1 MGYSPFGAD
10 DSDLDEWIR
19 QQAESGA
26 LDDLASPSPM
36 QPMAAFQPPP
46 HAEMAPLKLDT
57 GPDWSDALGAGTTAL
72 AALADLGLNHGHGTG
87 QILAA
92 GGQFGQA
99 RAEQRL
105 KGTQDA
111 LSYEQKRAELER
123 QNNYND
129 YLYANLAKRTGA
141 AGGAG
146 TTTAYQQSQLDARK
160 ATESRLEQER
170 QDRIA
175 NSKAADED
183 RDAARTDREQQFQ
196 LSMED
201 RKAAREAQQADR
213 AERAADRQQTQA
225 DRAQE
230 RADKKTTTDTE
241 QFLNKTE
248 ETRGQASQ
256 LKRVEPIID
265 DPKYEKDLP
274 GVGTLDSRLPAWL
287 MHPLDSGARQ
297 DQYSIESMAQQA
309 GQYFKHELTGAAS
322 SDRENALLM
331 GIKGLQPGATEEEFR
346 NSIGLWKQDIQS
358 QLKARAS
365 ANPTAARSALDAQ
378 GLGDWA
384 LGADQPSATQ
394 AQAPA
399 ADGFGATN
407 YGPDADHPS
416 NLGVTGPPG
425 VRNTPSFRATP
436 GGGAATARGGQMG
449 PVGGMA
455 SGSTAGGGVPM
466 RTPSGNIGMVPPDRI
481 QAAIA
486 AGWKPAQ

>member
-1 MGYSPFGAD
+1 MTYSPFSTD
-10 DSDLDEWIR
+10 DGDLEDWIR

-36 QPMAAFQPPP
+36 QPLAAYQAPP

-72 AALADLGLNHGHGTG
+72 ASLFDLGLNHGHGTG

-141 AGGAG
+141 TGA
-146 TTTAYQQSQLDARK
+146 TTAYQQSQLDARK

-201 RKAAREAQQADR
+201 RKAAREAAEADR
-213 AERAADRQQTQA
+213 ADRAAERQQTQA

-230 RADKKTTTDTE
+230 RADKKETGDTD
-241 QFLNKTE
+241 QFLQRTN
-248 ETRGQASQ
+248 ETRAQAAA
-256 LKRVEPIID
+256 LKGAETIID
-265 DPKYEKDLP
+265 DPKYAKDLP
-274 GVGTLDSRLPAWL
+274 GVGEADSRFPEWM
-287 MHPLDSGARQ
+287 MHPFDPQQRQ
-297 DQYSIESMAQQA
+297 DAIKLQSLAGTA
-309 GQYFKHELTGAAS
+309 GQYFKHEITGSAS
-322 SDRENALLM
+322 SDREQRMLL
-331 GIKGLQPGATEEEFR
+331 GLKGLQSGATEEEFR
-346 NSIGLWKQDIQS
+346 TSIGIWKEELQNE
-358 QLKARAS
+358 LRARS
-365 ANPTAARSALDAQ
+365 TTNPAAARKALDAQ
-378 GLGDWA
+378 GIGDWS
-384 LGADQPSATQ
+384 LGPAQQSAPQ

-399 ADGFGATN
+399 ADSFGMTN

-425 VRNTPSFRATP
+425 VRNTPTFRATP

-455 SGSTAGGGVPM
+455 SGSTAGGGIMV
-466 RTPSGNIGMVPPDRI
+466 RSPSGNVDQVSPEQWQQLQSM
-481 QAAIA
+481 
-486 AGWKPAQ
+486 AGWSRVQ

>member
-1 MGYSPFGAD
+1 MGYSPFSAD
-10 DSDLDEWIR
+10 DSDLEDWVR

-36 QPMAAFQPPP
+36 AAFQPPP
-46 HAEMAPLKLDT
+46 HAEMAPLKIDT

-72 AALADLGLNHGHGTG
+72 AALADLGLNHGRGTG

-105 KGTQDA
+105 KGTQEA
-111 LSYEQKRAELER
+111 LNYEQKRAELER

-141 AGGAG
+141 TG

-196 LSMED
+196 LSLED
-201 RKAAREAQQADR
+201 RKLARESAEAER
-213 AERAADRQQTQA
+213 AGRAADRQQAQA
-225 DRAQE
+225 DRAAERKDAVDE
-230 RADKKTTTDTE
+230 RAANKFRADTE
-241 QFLNKTE
+241 YTRPQIDRAQNVNRLSE
-248 ETRGQASQ
+248 EGQANGD
-256 LKRVEPIID
+256 I
-265 DPKYEKDLP
+265 P
-274 GVGTLDSRLPAWL
+274 GVGKWDSIKGKI
-287 MHPLDSGARQ
+287 PLIGSLLLSDKDIEMQGNLSG
-297 DQYSIESMAQQA
+297 MA
-309 GQYFKHELTGAAS
+309 ETVLRDDTGAAATDPEVIRTAKRIGAGES
-322 SDRENALLM
+322 ISEKEFIVLQ
-331 GIKGLQPGATEEEFR
+331 KGY
-346 NSIGLWKQDIQS
+346 NDV
-358 QLKARAS
+358 LKAS
-365 ANPTAARSALDAQ
+365 LQQAAAGKEDIAR
-378 GLGDWA
+378 GILGDQRANWA
-384 LGADQPSATQ
+384 GIRAPSASP
-394 AQAPA
+394 QAPA
-399 ADGFGATN
+399 ADSFGATN

-455 SGSTAGGGVPM
+455 SGSTSGGGVPM